1 MPAETHVEGTPMGRD
16 EVLGMIRERLAD
28 ILEIEPTAISEGAS
42 FADDLNA
49 DSLALIE
56 LVEALEEELS
66 ERSVGFRFDDDD
78 LDDLRSVRDAV
89 DYVVSRLG

>member
-1 MPAETHVEGTPMGRD
+1 MPAETHVEGTPVGRD
-16 EVLGMIRERLAD
+16 EVLGIIRERLAD
-28 ILEIEPTAISEGAS
+28 ILEIEPSAISEGAS

-56 LVEALEEELS
+56 LVEALEEELA